1 MLFDLL
7 AVLSTGILGTF
18 LGAQIAEAVLFVPY
32 WKFLSAKEFFELHK
46 VFGKKIYQ
54 FFAPLTIAATLIPL
68 LTVAFGLYTNRY
80 NGLAIILMGIFTL
93 LFFSTYPLY
102 FKNANQKF
110 ADASISHNDLP
121 AELNKWGNWHWLRIV
136 FEFIAFGSSLIVLMN
151 L

>member
-7 AVLSTGILGTF
+7 AVFSTGILGIF

-46 VFGKKIYQ
+46 VFGKKIYR
-54 FFAPLTIAATLIPL
+54 FFAPTLIPL

-80 NGLAIILMGIFTL
+80 NGLAIVLMGIFTL

-136 FEFIAFGSSLIVLMN
+136 FEFIAFICSIIVLLN